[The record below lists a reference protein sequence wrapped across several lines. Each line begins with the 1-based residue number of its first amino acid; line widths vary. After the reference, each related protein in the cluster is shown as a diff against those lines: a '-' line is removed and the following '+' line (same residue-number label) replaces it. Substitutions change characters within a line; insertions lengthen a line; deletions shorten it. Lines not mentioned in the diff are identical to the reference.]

1 MKRQLPPP
9 TRVINYYVITLKL
22 LLDYCC
28 FFFLGFQGQGAGAV
42 PTGAAD
48 AFMGRPEID
57 AQPRGVDGPMG
68 EYGRSA
74 TTGKPGPL
82 PSYQTFSS
90 ETSRMVY
97 SERRSDPVDPLSLS
111 ENRSVMCHPGSWSE
125 QSSSQQSVASVSRT
139 SNMGQVM
146 TNNVRKKYCNL
157 IPRHR
162 LNFPYNF
169 FSSLLTILNLV
180 WLLVVGYSTGTR
192 DQMRVR
198 PSKAMAI
205 SYSWVHGPGG
215 SQWGKTILGCR
226 LKVTT
231 KTFPRREAPGK

>member
-1 MKRQLPPP
+1 M
-9 TRVINYYVITLKL
+9 L
-22 LLDYCC
+22 LLWVTIWLLF

-157 IPRHR
+157 IPCHR
-162 LNFPYNF
+162 LNFPTISF
-169 FSSLLTILNLV
+169 PACSPFST
-180 WLLVVGYSTGTR
+180 WYDCWWWGT
-192 DQMRVR
+192 VLE
-198 PSKAMAI
+198 
-205 SYSWVHGPGG
+205 PG
-215 SQWGKTILGCR
+215 
-226 LKVTT
+226 T
-231 KTFPRREAPGK
+231 KWESGHPRRWPLRTVGLTDLEGYNGGRPF